1 MKKLLSTILC
11 LAMML
16 SLATPALA
24 ASSTTASGIRGEII
38 YQEGGNSL
46 SRSSPTVIVSSVK
59 NRDGSYTICQYS
71 NGVLQEEHTTVPGS
85 GFVSS
90 KIYNADGSV
99 SPSQKITRQSTFS
112 AAAAR
117 GSTST
122 RPLGYMHY
130 RNSFTQEIFSINC
143 TVTDEQHIN
152 EPFTFYANTAWTLSE
167 LIADI
172 LSIWAFFAN
181 PASLAKQVIDM
192 LSDVGLLEYALNGVI
207 SAVITKTVRCT
218 YYNQSI
224 RGVPTQPTGRGKEH
238 TLTGTYCFLDV
249 TGSTKIKTEGY
260 TVRDWGN
267 PSMGR
272 WMMYNVFGIDEAP
285 TSWTNLD

>member
-38 YQEGGNSL
+38 YQEGSNSL

-59 NRDGSYTICQYS
+59 NQDGSYTICQYS

-130 RNSFTQEIFSINC
+130 RNSLHRRFSLS
-143 TVTDEQHIN
+143 
-152 EPFTFYANTAWTLSE
+152 TAPLPTNSISTNLS
-167 LIADI
+167 
-172 LSIWAFFAN
+172 
-181 PASLAKQVIDM
+181 
-192 LSDVGLLEYALNGVI
+192 
-207 SAVITKTVRCT
+207 
-218 YYNQSI
+218 
-224 RGVPTQPTGRGKEH
+224 
-238 TLTGTYCFLDV
+238 
-249 TGSTKIKTEGY
+249 
-260 TVRDWGN
+260 
-267 PSMGR
+267 PSMLTPHGLFL
-272 WMMYNVFGIDEAP
+272 N
-285 TSWTNLD
+285 

>member
-59 NRDGSYTICQYS
+59 NQDGSYTICQYS

-99 SPSQKITRQSTFS
+99 SPSQKLTRRGDVQQQVAYRT
-112 AAAAR
+112 AANGR
-117 GSTST
+117 HKTHHIRSKPVE
-122 RPLGYMHY
+122 PLGRGQAYATDGKGKCANEIEYLNKCWHY
-130 RNSFTQEIFSINC
+130 HFEN
-143 TVTDEQHIN
+143 
-152 EPFTFYANTAWTLSE
+152 
-167 LIADI
+167 
-172 LSIWAFFAN
+172 
-181 PASLAKQVIDM
+181 
-192 LSDVGLLEYALNGVI
+192 
-207 SAVITKTVRCT
+207 
-218 YYNQSI
+218 
-224 RGVPTQPTGRGKEH
+224 
-238 TLTGTYCFLDV
+238 
-249 TGSTKIKTEGY
+249 
-260 TVRDWGN
+260 
-267 PSMGR
+267 
-272 WMMYNVFGIDEAP
+272 
-285 TSWTNLD
+285 

>member
-38 YQEGGNSL
+38 YQEGSNSL

-59 NRDGSYTICQYS
+59 NQDGSYTICQYS

-117 GSTST
+117 GSTSNSSDFA
-122 RPLGYMHY
+122 PIWLLGA
-130 RNSFTQEIFSINC
+130 Q
-143 TVTDEQHIN
+143 
-152 EPFTFYANTAWTLSE
+152 
-167 LIADI
+167 
-172 LSIWAFFAN
+172 
-181 PASLAKQVIDM
+181 
-192 LSDVGLLEYALNGVI
+192 
-207 SAVITKTVRCT
+207 
-218 YYNQSI
+218 
-224 RGVPTQPTGRGKEH
+224 
-238 TLTGTYCFLDV
+238 
-249 TGSTKIKTEGY
+249 IKSKKS
-260 TVRDWGN
+260 R
-267 PSMGR
+267 
-272 WMMYNVFGIDEAP
+272 
-285 TSWTNLD
+285 